1 VYSLHKFKIRVEKP
15 FLTFDFTGKFVKTLL
30 MNANPSFTDVFEN
43 PSYPTPKPIRVTS
56 LLRGNEKFPMQAIYP
71 KTFNKD
77 RKVFPVEIKGEYY
90 FLVGI
95 NSDLNRELQIAIANL
110 FAGVNFKYGNF
121 DVSVKATGYEQ
132 MDVSFPTNYNSLY
145 IKFITPS
152 FFRDPFSRIA
162 GVKEEKVRRFAPIPP
177 FIFSLNVYELL
188 RQKYTKTVVR
198 LGYAFYESHNN
209 LETVKRIWYSYDGK
223 LLPGVVGYAKFF
235 RKEKVKSE
243 ALDDFVKILT
253 HAQIMG
259 VGTGRANGFG
269 YVIVEV
275 K

>member
-1 VYSLHKFKIRVEKP
+1 
-15 FLTFDFTGKFVKTLL
+15 
-30 MNANPSFTDVFEN
+30 
-43 PSYPTPKPIRVTS
+43 
-56 LLRGNEKFPMQAIYP
+56 MQAIYP
-71 KTFNKD
+71 KTFNKV
-77 RKVFPVEIKGEYY
+77 KKIFPIEIKGEYC

-110 FAGVNFKYGNF
+110 FVGVNFKYGNF
-121 DVSVKATGYEQ
+121 DVDVKATGYEQ

-152 FFRDPFSRIA
+152 FFKDPFSRIA

-177 FIFSLNVYELL
+177 YIFSLNVYELL

-223 LLPGVVGYAKFF
+223 LLPGVIGYAKFF

-269 YVIVEV
+269 YVIIEV